1 MANSKLVV
9 AMGLAAAALA
19 LAFANMVGGVA
30 VLGIA
35 GATVF
40 VINAVEAG
48 AAAFIISLRQRS
60 LVVAGLLA
68 VTGIMILIPPLIATR
83 YFAIILFPGPIIGV
97 LFGLGLLGMGVAKGV
112 GMAGSVRVTPS

>member
-1 MANSKLVV
+1 MADSKLVV